1 MLLTVKVNGV
11 KLDVYY
17 TCQKT
22 DDSYGTGDS
31 PTQYEIDFNSI
42 ETLTDTANM
51 LSIISEEVL
60 MDIEQAVINFE
71 SEK

>member
-17 TCQKT
+17 DCLRTT
-22 DDSYGTGDS
+22 DPLSTGDS
-31 PTQYEIDFNSI
+31 PDCFEVDFISI
-42 ETLTDTANM
+42 ETLSDTANM

-60 MDIEQAVINFE
+60 MDIEQAIKNLE